1 MASIEISAKKEVEG
15 VAKVATILYEFGEN
29 LDDMAKK
36 FGADVVFT
44 NARANF
50 KITAQGAMRRYIT
63 AGKSPEEIT
72 ALMANWIPGVAIERT
87 VDPVAML
94 LGKWGTMTEEEKA
107 DVLKKLKTK

>member
-15 VAKVATILYEFGEN
+15 VAKTVTILYDFGEN
-29 LDDMAKK
+29 LAEMAKK
-36 FGADVVFT
+36 FKDEVVFT

-63 AGKSPEEIT
+63 AGKNEKEI
-72 ALMANWIPGVAIERT
+72 AELMSNWVPGVALERT
-87 VDPVAML
+87 VDPVALL
-94 LGKWGTMTEEEKA
+94 LGKWGTMTEDEKA

>member
-15 VAKVATILYEFGEN
+15 VAKVATILYDFGEG
-29 LDDMAKK
+29 LSEMVKK
-36 FGADVVFT
+36 FDENVVFT

-50 KITAQGAMRRYIT
+50 KITAQGAMRRYIA

-72 ALMANWIPGVAIERT
+72 QLMSNWVPGIALER
-87 VDPVAML
+87 VIDPVAML
-94 LGKWGTMTEEEKA
+94 LGKWGTMTEAEKA

>member
-1 MASIEISAKKEVEG
+1 MSIEITAKKEVEG
-15 VAKVATILYEFGEN
+15 VAKVATIIYDFGKDLTE
-29 LDDMAKK
+29 MSGK

-72 ALMANWIPGVAIERT
+72 ELMAKWVPGIALERT

-94 LGKWGTMTEEEKA
+94 LGKWGTMTEAEKA